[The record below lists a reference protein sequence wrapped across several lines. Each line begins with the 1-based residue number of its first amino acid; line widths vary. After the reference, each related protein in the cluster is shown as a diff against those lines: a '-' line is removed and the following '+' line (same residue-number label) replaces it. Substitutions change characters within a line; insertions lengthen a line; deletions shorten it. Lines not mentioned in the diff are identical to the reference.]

1 MQNRPNVIFP
11 SEFKEFSL
19 AISGPF
25 EYQYRDFVAT
35 FAFFD
40 AEGKKL
46 NPEEVSATWSPKLG
60 SSFRYLKPGEAG
72 TQSTIIK
79 PITLNTPAVSAY
91 VKVSPWKKKDK
102 ELARRVQDWLLVTVK
117 DDELG
122 LTWTKRIKN

>member
-19 AISGPF
+19 ALSGPF

-46 NPEEVSATWSPKLG
+46 SPEEVSATWSPKLG
-60 SSFRYLKPGEAG
+60 SSFRYLKPDEAG

-91 VKVSPWKKKDK
+91 VKVSPWKKKDRN
-102 ELARRVQDWLLVTVK
+102 LAQKIQESLLVAVK

-122 LTWTKRIKN
+122 LTWTRRIKN